1 MHGAGSSP
9 RLGRI
14 VDVLGTEKRSIGDGR
29 IGRAHVSARARV
41 AVSFAAGFIA
51 LGISIF
57 LTSWQVAVLS
67 GWNAAAVVFIGWVW
81 LSIGRLDGAET
92 ARVATIEDDSRAASD
107 LVLIAASLTSLVGVA
122 LALLKANGET
132 GAVRGLTTA
141 VASLSLV
148 LAWGA
153 VHTVF
158 TLRYA
163 SHYYLHGGG
172 IDFKDDRPPDY
183 GDFAYLAFTV
193 GMTYQVSDTDVSSK
207 SIRMTILRHA
217 FLSFV
222 FGTGVVAMT
231 INIVAGLFL
240 R

>member
-1 MHGAGSSP
+1 MGVWCGLLGAQTGNHSEGS
-9 RLGRI
+9 I
-14 VDVLGTEKRSIGDGR
+14 E
-29 IGRAHVSARARV
+29 RAHVPARTRV
-41 AVSFAAGFIA
+41 AVAFAAGIVAF
-51 LGISIF
+51 GISM
-57 LTSWQVAVLS
+57 LMTSWQVATLT
-67 GWNAAAVVFIGWVW
+67 GWNVTAVVFIAWIW

-92 ARVATIEDDSRAASD
+92 AKVATIEDDSRAAAD
-107 LVLIAASLTSLVGVA
+107 LVLIAASLASLFGVA

-132 GAVRGLTTA
+132 GAAKGLITT
-141 VASLSLV
+141 VASLSLI

-163 SHYYLHGGG
+163 SLYYHEGGG
-172 IDFKDDRPPDY
+172 IDFKEDRPPDY

-193 GMTYQVSDTDVSSK
+193 GMTYQVADTDVSAR
-207 SIRMTILRHA
+207 SIRMTVLRHA

-231 INIVAGLFL
+231 INVVAGLFL
-240 R
+240 D

>member
-1 MHGAGSSP
+1 
-9 RLGRI
+9 
-14 VDVLGTEKRSIGDGR
+14 LGTDKPSLGDGR
-29 IGRAHVSARARV
+29 IQRAHVSARTRV
-41 AVSFAAGFIA
+41 AVAFTAGIIVF
-51 LGISIF
+51 GFSIL

-67 GWNAAAVVFIGWVW
+67 GWNAAAVVFIAWVW
-81 LSIGRLDGAET
+81 LDVGRLDGAKT
-92 ARVATIEDDSRAASD
+92 ARIATIEDDSRAASD
-107 LVLIAASLTSLVGVA
+107 LVLIAASLTSLLGVA
-122 LALLKANGET
+122 AALLKANGET
-132 GAVRGLTTA
+132 GGIRALTTA

-163 SHYYLHGGG
+163 SLYYLQGGG
-172 IDFKDDRPPDY
+172 IDFKSDRPPDY

-222 FGTGVVAMT
+222 FGTGVLAMT

-240 R
+240 S